1 MFTNVQNWSK
11 MFKTVQKCSIM
22 FKWSKMAR
30 FIILMQKTRMGGMLL
45 DSEMGL
51 WGLNKE
57 NGFWVEGAFYCCENT
72 KAGSQCRYC
81 TKIAPSSP
89 SSCFSPFSYLYLI
102 GLSRP
107 QAPFSTC
114 ITIFSFSSPPWL
126 LVMTFDTCTLLSPC
140 NLGPHRRATKTLYKF
155 TTRCYEGPFL
165 VGLPTAWV
173 WAWLC
178 TYSEIGG
185 HLLQGGHPP
194 THHSL
199 SLEMC
204 YITSNMCLHFK
215 AGSGS
220 AKCFVQFSAESLLR
234 HLGLCETP
242 PSGIHIAPREQD

>member
-1 MFTNVQNWSK
+1 
-11 MFKTVQKCSIM
+11 
-22 FKWSKMAR
+22 MAKL
-30 FIILMQKTRMGGMLL
+30 IILMQKTRMGGMLL

-57 NGFWVEGAFYCCENT
+57 NGLWVEGAFYCCENT

-81 TKIAPSSP
+81 TKIAL

-140 NLGPHRRATKTLYKF
+140 NLGPHSQATKTLYKF

-165 VGLPTAWV
+165 VGLPAAWV

-185 HLLQGGHPP
+185 HLLEGVHPP
-194 THHSL
+194 PHHSL

-204 YITSNMCLHFK
+204 YIASLICVCILKQGAAVQSASSNL
-215 AGSGS
+215 APSR
-220 AKCFVQFSAESLLR
+220 FSATWGCARRHPVGSISRLVSKIKTSLLWWR
-234 HLGLCETP
+234 WGNRIKEFG
-242 PSGIHIAPREQD
+242 S